1 MPLNQQKAPQ
11 ERGKGVRMRN
21 PFVVKKGIYIDMG
34 CAGIRNVEEGIFIPT
49 GYHTSESLP
58 KFQEDLAAFLKKWF
72 PNEGG
77 DTKDSFST
85 SRGS

>member
-1 MPLNQQKAPQ
+1 
-11 ERGKGVRMRN
+11 MRN

-77 DTKDSFST
+77 DTKMMSGIHLAIPVFSKGY
-85 SRGS
+85 RPKQGKVAP

>member
-1 MPLNQQKAPQ
+1 
-11 ERGKGVRMRN
+11 MRN

-34 CAGIRNVEEGIFIPT
+34 CAGIRNVEEGILSPPDTIPAKVF
-49 GYHTSESLP
+49 P
-58 KFQEDLAAFLKKWF
+58 RFQEDLAAFLKKWF